1 MLHIINASQRTK
13 QQKIHLDNRS
23 LYLIMVPARCRVE
36 WVTST
41 PKVCTAPHTHS
52 SASPPHPPVARRKL
66 ELQHWDTGDA
76 ELWAECWQWHPADKE
91 AEQCSIRSAQ
101 DYSTGDQT

>member
-1 MLHIINASQRTK
+1 MLHIISASQGTK

-23 LYLIMVPARCRVE
+23 LYLIMVPAGHRVE

-41 PKVCTAPHTHS
+41 PKACLVPHTHS

-66 ELQHWDTGDA
+66 ELQHWDTGNA
-76 ELWAECWQWHPADKE
+76 ELWAGVLAVAPSSQG
-91 AEQCSIRSAQ
+91 S
-101 DYSTGDQT
+101 